1 MIQHGQG
8 AQAEDK
14 GCRRPAAVGL
24 PLPVRGAL
32 LGATSGRRFR
42 ESGGGGDRARKVLD
56 RLGPGGGRTTTTL
69 NDLVEEYLAMHQA
82 APVGELGQ
90 RAHRMAGAALAPGVE
105 HRMKAADTLSPARRW
120 AFEGHG
126 CRLEVHSRLA
136 AEARRF
142 HGIREM
148 VGVVGGLGGRG
159 RLCE

>member
-1 MIQHGQG
+1 
-8 AQAEDK
+8 
-14 GCRRPAAVGL
+14 
-24 PLPVRGAL
+24 
-32 LGATSGRRFR
+32 
-42 ESGGGGDRARKVLD
+42 
-56 RLGPGGGRTTTTL
+56 
-69 NDLVEEYLAMHQA
+69 MHQA